1 MPTPDSHNPFLE
13 LMDAT
18 SKIDPGA
25 LVTLW
30 ANLPPHPPG
39 FTGDLFERFDD
50 IDGDGDGFISRD
62 ELDWACASPDF
73 HSNQAA
79 ALAALR
85 TVLDDIESLS
95 DDEVAME
102 NDGITR
108 ADLAGLDLA
117 KHANAEDPLVEQ
129 VELYYKY
136 AKRKIARSPRKVF
149 TDESAPSI
157 DPLTCRQGLMGD
169 CFFLAPLMSLALQ
182 TPSRLLSMIRR
193 HPDRA
198 DAWRI
203 YFRGADDAITVEAPT
218 DAEIALFASADGLWP
233 IIFEKAYGIY
243 ALGQV
248 YAMLRSTE
256 LDASNGG
263 RPSHAIKAL
272 TGNEV
277 DADVLSSTRLS
288 TTRAKLIEAF
298 DNQKVVVAGIGGIE
312 DITPKTTKDGLRR
325 SHAYSVISFDAATD
339 MVYVRNPWGTD
350 KGGFA
355 DAEISQGCFEIP
367 LAALDANFSELHYE
381 L

>member
-13 LMDAT
+13 ILDAT

-50 IDGDGDGFISRD
+50 IDRDGDGFISRE
-62 ELDWACASPDF
+62 ELDEACGSPDF
-73 HSNQAA
+73 RSNQAA

-85 TVLDDIESLS
+85 RVLDDIESLF
-95 DDEVAME
+95 DDEVAIE
-102 NDGITR
+102 NDGVTR

-117 KHANAEDPLVEQ
+117 KHADAEHPLVES
-129 VELYYKY
+129 VERYYEH
-136 AKRKIARSPRKVF
+136 AKRRIARSPRKVF
-149 TDESAPSI
+149 ADESAPSV
-157 DPLTCRQGLMGD
+157 DPITCRQGLMGD

-182 TPSRLLSMIRR
+182 TPSRLLSMIRK
-193 HPDRA
+193 HPDRD

-256 LDASNGG
+256 LDASSGG
-263 RPSHAIKAL
+263 RPPYAIKAL

-277 DADVLSSTRLS
+277 DADILSSTRLS
-288 TTRAKLIEAF
+288 TTRAKLIEAL

-312 DITPKTTKDGLRR
+312 PITSKTTKDGLRR
-325 SHAYSVISFDAATD
+325 GHAYSVMSFDATSD
-339 MVYVRNPWGTD
+339 TVYVRNPWGTD
-350 KGGFA
+350 NGGFA
-355 DAEISQGCFEIP
+355 GAEISEGCFKIP
-367 LAALDANFSELHYE
+367 LDALDANFSELYYE
-381 L
+381 V